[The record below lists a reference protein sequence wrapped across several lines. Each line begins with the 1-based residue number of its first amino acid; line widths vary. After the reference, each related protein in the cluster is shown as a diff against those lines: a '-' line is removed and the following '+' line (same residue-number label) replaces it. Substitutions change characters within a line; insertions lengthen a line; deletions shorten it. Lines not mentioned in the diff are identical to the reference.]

1 MKNFIFKSNASDLQ
15 KMFSILENLQKN
27 MVYSTYKLDNILK
40 LIKEVNTD
48 NRLQHQVDMYFDDNG
63 EAHLGNEPKTS
74 PQTDSET
81 KWEDSSEHVQ

>member
-40 LIKEVNTD
+40 LIKALNTD
-48 NRLQHQVDMYFDDNG
+48 NNLQQQVDKYFVDD
-63 EAHLGNEPKTS
+63 E
-74 PQTDSET
+74 ET
-81 KWEDSSEHVQ
+81 EHIPEGSKDHED

>member
-40 LIKEVNTD
+40 LVKSLDID
-48 NRLQHQVDMYFDDNG
+48 NKLQKGVDNYFEKD
-63 EAHLGNEPKTS
+63 ETS
-74 PQTDSET
+74 SQTDLDE
-81 KWEDSSEHVQ
+81 Q

>member
-40 LIKEVNTD
+40 LIKEIKTD
-48 NRLQHQVDMYFDDNG
+48 DKLQQQVDKYFDNDI
-63 EAHLGNEPKTS
+63 EETS
-74 PQTDSET
+74 PQTDTENT
-81 KWEDSSEHVQ
+81 